1 MKSYMKMKLT
11 YALLAITILLGGC
24 GSQIALLNPAQSFSG
39 TDSMALNTPRT
50 DILEVIASVGKSM
63 NYAVSAL
70 DKNAGYIA
78 LSADYSRAGMMFTG
92 KVNKSD
98 LMISIK
104 EGGKK
109 LDIQVSV
116 FGNFGAGGQD
126 AATDLIN
133 NFKSKLK
140 EQLALRH

>member
-11 YALLAITILLGGC
+11 YALLAITILLSGC

-116 FGNFGAGGQD
+116 LGNFGAGGQD